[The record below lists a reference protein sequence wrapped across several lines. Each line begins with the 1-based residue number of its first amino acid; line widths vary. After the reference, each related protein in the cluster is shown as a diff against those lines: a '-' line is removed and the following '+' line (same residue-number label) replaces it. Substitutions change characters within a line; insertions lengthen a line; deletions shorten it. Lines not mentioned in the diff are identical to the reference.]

1 MPESIQNQLAP
12 ASPPDADAFRQ
23 RVAAAILGAG
33 SYRAEWRLLDAAASA
48 GDEGP
53 PLLEQTVVIRGP
65 VHVSVPV
72 GVEFWLVDGV
82 QYRRGLDEDDIE
94 VGPAPENGPRDLLFE
109 FATETL
115 WSADLATQAVVAG
128 DPVGGEATWLLADAA
143 EAHDAAEGIVD
154 SALLVSQGTYL
165 PLRLDA
171 SLGGGNVLRVR
182 FFDFGG
188 VGALDLPPELALLG
202 A

>member
-1 MPESIQNQLAP
+1 MSESPRDQSAP
-12 ASPPDADAFRQ
+12 SSTEAFRQ
-23 RVAAAILGAG
+23 RVSDAILGAG
-33 SYRAEWRLLDAAASA
+33 SYRAEWRLLDATASA

-53 PLLEQTVVIRGP
+53 PLLEQSVVVRGP

-82 QYRRGLDEDDIE
+82 QYRRGLDEEDIE

-109 FATETL
+109 FATDTL
-115 WSADLATQAVVAG
+115 WSADLATQGVVAG
-128 DPVGGEATWLLADAA
+128 EPVAGEATWLLVDAGDD
-143 EAHDAAEGIVD
+143 HDAGAGEIVE
-154 SALLVSQGTYL
+154 SALFVSQETYL

-171 SLGGGNVLRVR
+171 NLGGGNVLRVR
-182 FFDFGG
+182 FFDFGR
-188 VGALDLPPELALLG
+188 VGALELPPDLARLG

>member
-1 MPESIQNQLAP
+1 MPESPRDQSAP
-12 ASPPDADAFRQ
+12 TSTESFRQ
-23 RVAAAILGAG
+23 RVSAAILGAG
-33 SYRAEWRLLDAAASA
+33 SYRAEWRLLDATASA

-53 PLLEQTVVIRGP
+53 PLLEQSVVVRGP

-109 FATETL
+109 FATETR
-115 WSADLATQAVVAG
+115 WSADLASQGVVAG
-128 DPVGGEATWLLADAA
+128 EPVGGEATWLLVDAGDDQDAGAGEIA
-143 EAHDAAEGIVD
+143 E
-154 SALLVSQGTYL
+154 SALFVSQETYL

-171 SLGGGNVLRVR
+171 NLGGGNVLRVR
-182 FFDFGG
+182 FFDFGR
-188 VGALDLPPELALLG
+188 VGALELPPDLARLG